1 MCIGVFSV
9 SCSWRPVCI
18 LSLTSCV
25 IPTAAYPM
33 VGHCLLCLTS
43 SHKVGCSQSPNL
55 SLMHAKVWS
64 NGLLLFHTLTMWLW
78 MVWTELKGATPDILQ
93 RLIPEH
99 ARKQNP
105 TLAVWGQP
113 ASRHPSDSNLILL
126 SPFSTFSGLI
136 YLRKGTCYM
145 FLFNLFNPSSF
156 LSFSTFPCLIIFLVK
171 GLVLFCSVH
180 NLFSQSP
187 CLFSWSGSF
196 SVS

>member
-1 MCIGVFSV
+1 MCIGFFSV

-43 SHKVGCSQSPNL
+43 SHKVGCSQSPIL
-55 SLMHAKVWS
+55 CLMHAKVWS

-78 MVWTELKGATPDILQ
+78 MAWTELKGATPDILQ

-105 TLAVWGQP
+105 TLALWGQP
-113 ASRHPSDSNLILL
+113 ASQQAYQWLQSHP
-126 SPFSTFSGLI
+126 PFSLSQHSQDWFILGKGLV
-136 YLRKGTCYM
+136 TC
-145 FLFNLFNPSSF
+145 
-156 LSFSTFPCLIIFLVK
+156 SFST
-171 GLVLFCSVH
+171 CSIH
-180 NLFSQSP
+180 LLS
-187 CLFSWSGSF
+187 CLFLHSHVWLIF
-196 SVS
+196 

>member
-1 MCIGVFSV
+1 MAKLCVGVFSV

-43 SHKVGCSQSPNL
+43 SHKVGCSQSPIL
-55 SLMHAKVWS
+55 CLMHAKVWS
-64 NGLLLFHTLTMWLW
+64 NGLLLFHTLTTWLW

-105 TLAVWGQP
+105 TLALWWQP
-113 ASRHPSDSNLILL
+113 ASRHTSDYNLI
-126 SPFSTFSGLI
+126 STFSGLI

-156 LSFSTFPCLIIFLVK
+156 LPFSTFPCLVDFFSK
-171 GLVLFCSVH
+171 GTCFI
-180 NLFSQSP
+180 LFSSQLVQSVT
-187 CLFSWSGSF
+187 LFVLMVGELQWELT
-196 SVS
+196 